1 MVKAIRL
8 ENSLET
14 FYLHGVKSIDP
25 EYHRQY
31 YHTHKAQFRE
41 YKRREYAR
49 KKEQVKKQ
57 RSTPEYRAKL
67 SAYLKAWRAR
77 NVEKRKADMRKWHEK
92 NRGYLR
98 EYRKGYGP
106 RRREL
111 YAKRRL
117 EILARKKEIAP
128 RYRERIKRYC
138 RHKRATDIQFVL
150 KDRLR
155 ASLGRALRRQW
166 VKKSKRTMELVGCSV
181 EQLKAHLEAQFVDGM
196 TWQNRHL
203 WHVDH
208 IRPFTAFDL
217 RDVEQQRQ
225 CMHFTNLRPLW
236 KELNQRKSDK
246 LV

>member
-1 MVKAIRL
+1 M
-8 ENSLET
+8 
-14 FYLHGVKSIDP
+14 KSIDP

-31 YHTHKAQFRE
+31 YHAHKAQFRE

-49 KKEQVKKQ
+49 KKEQVRQK

-67 SAYLKAWRAR
+67 SAYLKDWRAR
-77 NVEKRKADMRKWHEK
+77 NVDKRKADMRKWHEK
-92 NRGYLR
+92 NRDKVR
-98 EYRKGYGP
+98 EYRKRNAA
-106 RRREL
+106 RRIEL
-111 YAKRRL
+111 YQERRV
-117 EILARKKEIAP
+117 EILARKREIAP
-128 RYRERIKRYC
+128 RYRERVKRYC

-196 TWQNRHL
+196 TWQNRQL

-208 IRPFTAFDL
+208 ILPLDSFDL
-217 RDVEQQRQ
+217 SKIEEQQRA
-225 CMHFTNLRPLW
+225 MHFTNLRPLW
-236 KELNQRKSDK
+236 KELNQRKSNK
-246 LV
+246 LTS